1 MIARHSRHLGRAG
14 HALALAALLAACRDH
29 DAHDHASEHL
39 PGHDH
44 HDEGHGHGDGPVVRV
59 TRWSERLELFA
70 EHTAAVAGQNVDVLA
85 HLTVLDG
92 FRALERAE
100 VALELKHDLEPGGG
114 GDGAPSIRASAAA
127 PVRPGIFTLA
137 FTPARPGL
145 YRGRLVV
152 TGSIEDTVDGIELRV
167 FENAHQA
174 AESAPPE
181 DDGQLI
187 ELLKEQQ
194 WAVPFATAFAAQG
207 ALVASIEVAGAVA
220 TPPGGTADVGAAIAG
235 RVIAPVRGLPR
246 PGDVVRKGQ
255 LLATLAPAPSSPEEA
270 ARANLAVAEAE
281 ARAAAARAA
290 LERAQRLI
298 RDQAISQREVDDAGR
313 EVAVADEAVRA
324 ARQARALFSGASAGA
339 GGAGGAGAWRLIAPI
354 SGTVEEVRATPGAAV
369 SPGEVL
375 FRIVD
380 TDELW
385 IRARVPEQDAARL
398 RVDRDASF
406 QIAGVDEWL
415 PIDVTAGV
423 PGQDA
428 PASLVTVGR
437 TVDPTSR
444 TVDVIYALRRPD
456 PRLRVGGLV
465 RVALPAGD
473 DFSGVV
479 VPRSAMVEQEG
490 RALVYVQVDGEH
502 FEERS
507 VRAGPRAGDLAGIE
521 SGLAAG
527 ERVVTRG
534 AHILRL
540 TARAGSGEAHGHI
553 H

>member
-1 MIARHSRHLGRAG
+1 MTARQYRRAG
-14 HALALAALLAACRDH
+14 APALAPALVVVLAGALSSCRDR
-29 DAHDHASEHL
+29 DAGHDHASEHP

-44 HDEGHGHGDGPVVRV
+44 HDQGHGHGDTPVVRI
-59 TRWSERLELFA
+59 TRWSDRVELFA

-85 HLTVLDG
+85 HLTVLED
-92 FRALERAE
+92 FRALEQAGL
-100 VALELKHDLEPGGG
+100 ALELDADGGG
-114 GDGAPSIRASAAA
+114 PAPIRASAAA
-127 PVRPGIFTLA
+127 PVRPGIFALA
-137 FTPARPGL
+137 FTPAQPGL
-145 YRGRLVV
+145 YRGRLVI

-167 FENAHQA
+167 FENTHQA
-174 AESAPPE
+174 AEAAPPE
-181 DDGQLI
+181 DHGQLI

-207 ALVASIEVAGAVA
+207 ALVASIEVAGSVA

-246 PGDVVRKGQ
+246 PGDAVRKGQ

-270 ARANLAVAEAE
+270 ARAGLAVAEAE

-298 RDQAISQREVDDAGR
+298 SDQAISQRELDDAGR

-324 ARQARALFSGASAGA
+324 AHRARALFSGASAGA
-339 GGAGGAGAWRLIAPI
+339 GGAGAWRLIAPI
-354 SGTVEEVRATPGAAV
+354 AGTLEEVRAAPGAAA

-380 TDELW
+380 TRELW

-415 PIDVTAGV
+415 PIDVTGDVAGE
-423 PGQDA
+423 DA
-428 PASLVTVGR
+428 TASLVTVGR

-444 TVDVIYALRRPD
+444 TVDVIYALRQPD
-456 PRLRVGGLV
+456 ARLRVGGLV

-479 VPRSAMVEQEG
+479 VPRAAIVDHEG
-490 RALVYVQVDGEH
+490 RELVYVQVDGEH

-507 VRAGPRAGDLAGIE
+507 VRIGPRAGDLSGIE
-521 SGLAAG
+521 HGLSAG

-534 AHILRL
+534 ANILRL

>member
-1 MIARHSRHLGRAG
+1 MIARRHRHVGHVG
-14 HALALAALLAACRDH
+14 HALALAALLASCRGE
-29 DAHDHASEHL
+29 DARHDHASEHP

-44 HDEGHGHGDGPVVRV
+44 HDEGHGHGDTPVVRV

-70 EHTAAVAGQNVDVLA
+70 EHPVAVAGQSVDVLA

-92 FRALERAE
+92 FRALEQAA
-100 VALELKHDLEPGGG
+100 VALELDGE
-114 GDGAPSIRASAAA
+114 GAPPIRASAPS
-127 PVRPGIFTLA
+127 PVRPGIYSLA
-137 FTPARPGL
+137 FTPARPGV

-167 FENAHQA
+167 FEDAHQA
-174 AESAPPE
+174 AESAPPSDHAGHAE
-181 DDGQLI
+181 LV

-207 ALVASIEVAGAVA
+207 ALIASIEVAGSVA

-270 ARANLAVAEAE
+270 ARAGLAVAEAE
-281 ARAAAARAA
+281 SRAAAARAA

-298 RDQAISQREVDDAGR
+298 RDQAISQRELDDAGR

-324 ARQARALFSGASAGA
+324 AQGARALFSGASAG
-339 GGAGGAGAWRLIAPI
+339 GGGAGAWRLIAPI
-354 SGTVEEVRATPGAAV
+354 AGTLEEVRATPGAAV

-380 TDELW
+380 TRELW

-406 QIAGVDEWL
+406 QIAGVDQWL
-415 PIDVTAGV
+415 PIGVAGDV

-428 PASLVTVGR
+428 SASLVTVGR

-444 TVDVIYALRRPD
+444 TVDVIYALRQPD

-479 VPRSAMVEQEG
+479 VPRAAIIEQEG
-490 RALVYVQVDGEH
+490 RELVYVQVDGEH
-502 FEERS
+502 FEERG
-507 VRAGPRAGDLAGIE
+507 VRTGPRAGDLSGIE

-534 AHILRL
+534 AHVLRL